1 MAKCGAVTRPE
12 NWQLDG
18 PLGAVQL
25 SLHRVQYIGMPTVA
39 ITTCT
44 EQSARRYA
52 SVLGDNAAI
61 RTLIPGRDSA
71 PPGVL
76 LKGVSGL
83 LLAGNVDVG
92 DSGAPLDAGP
102 ASAPGD
108 DRQEMELGLLA
119 FALDRNMPV
128 LALSRGMQLLNLAF
142 GGRPLTEA
150 PSHGTDPNDGD
161 GRSAR
166 HMVYLSPGSKLAAI
180 LGMGGFFRVNSRHRL
195 GVKEARKSPRLLA
208 SAYGLDDGVIEGL
221 ESPEHDWVVG
231 VQCCPERQDEVPPAF
246 KNLFMA
252 FTERAERLECE

>member
-1 MAKCGAVTRPE
+1 
-12 NWQLDG
+12 
-18 PLGAVQL
+18 
-25 SLHRVQYIGMPTVA
+25 MPTVA
-39 ITTCT
+39 IATCT
-44 EQSARRYA
+44 EQGARRYA
-52 SVLGDNAAI
+52 SVLGPDAAI
-61 RTLIPGRDSA
+61 RILIPGRDSH

-83 LLAGNVDVG
+83 LLGGNVDVG
-92 DSGAPLDAGP
+92 GGRHGAGEGP
-102 ASAPGD
+102 AARD
-108 DRQEMELGLLA
+108 DRQRMELGLLSS
-119 FALDRNMPV
+119 ALDRNMPV

-142 GGRPLTEA
+142 GGLPLTEV
-150 PSHGTDPNDGD
+150 PSHATDPEDGD

-195 GVKEARKSPRLLA
+195 GVREGRKSPRLLA

-246 KNLFMA
+246 KNLFLA
-252 FTERAERLECE
+252 FTERAERLECQ